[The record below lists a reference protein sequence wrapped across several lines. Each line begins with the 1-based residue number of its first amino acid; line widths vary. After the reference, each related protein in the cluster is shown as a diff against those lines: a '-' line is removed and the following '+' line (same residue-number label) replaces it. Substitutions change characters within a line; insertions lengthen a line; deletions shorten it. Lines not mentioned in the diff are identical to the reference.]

1 MTTTKSFEVSKST
14 VWEAWKS
21 VKENHGAHGI
31 DKQSIEDFEAN
42 LKDNLYKLWNRMSSG
57 SYFPPSVRKVEI
69 PKKDGGKRT
78 LGIPTVAD
86 RIAQTTL
93 KRMLEPQIEAIFHP
107 DSYGYRPN
115 KSALDAVGKTR
126 ERCWK
131 FDWVIDLDIKG
142 FFDNMNHELLMKA
155 LKKHTDCKWILLYI
169 ERWLKSPLEDIDG
182 LRIERT
188 KGTPQG
194 GVISPLI
201 SNLFMHYAFD
211 KWMEIHFP
219 GVLFAR
225 YADDLVIHCISE
237 NQANIIL
244 SAVRKRL
251 SECFLDLHPTKTKI
265 IYCKDNQRNGTY
277 KVTAFDF
284 LGYTF
289 RPRMVK
295 TKYGNIMTS
304 FTPAIGDKVRKIIQG
319 RIRNWKI
326 HLLSHAKIE
335 EIACS
340 INPVLR
346 GWLNYYCKFYGS
358 LAIHTISRAVNFA
371 LVRWARRKF
380 KKLNRSYS
388 RARDLIRRM
397 QKQNSILF
405 EHWKNAKGI

>member
-1 MTTTKSFEVSKST
+1 
-14 VWEAWKS
+14 
-21 VKENHGAHGI
+21 
-31 DKQSIEDFEAN
+31 
-42 LKDNLYKLWNRMSSG
+42 
-57 SYFPPSVRKVEI
+57 
-69 PKKDGGKRT
+69 
-78 LGIPTVAD
+78 
-86 RIAQTTL
+86 
-93 KRMLEPQIEAIFHP
+93 
-107 DSYGYRPN
+107 
-115 KSALDAVGKTR
+115 
-126 ERCWK
+126 
-131 FDWVIDLDIKG
+131 
-142 FFDNMNHELLMKA
+142 
-155 LKKHTDCKWILLYI
+155 
-169 ERWLKSPLEDIDG
+169 
-182 LRIERT
+182 
-188 KGTPQG
+188 
-194 GVISPLI
+194 
-201 SNLFMHYAFD
+201 
-211 KWMEIHFP
+211 MEIHFP

-237 NQANIIL
+237 KQANIIL

-265 IYCKDNQRNGTY
+265 IYCKDNWRNGTY
-277 KVTAFDF
+277 KVTNFNF

-295 TKYGNIMTS
+295 TKYGNIMTA
-304 FTPAIGDKVRKIIQG
+304 FTPAIGDKVRKIIQE

-326 HLLSHAKIE
+326 HLLSHAEIE

-358 LAIHTISRAVNFA
+358 LATHTIARAVNFA

>member
-1 MTTTKSFEVSKST
+1 M
-14 VWEAWKS
+14 
-21 VKENHGAHGI
+21 
-31 DKQSIEDFEAN
+31 
-42 LKDNLYKLWNRMSSG
+42 
-57 SYFPPSVRKVEI
+57 
-69 PKKDGGKRT
+69 
-78 LGIPTVAD
+78 
-86 RIAQTTL
+86 
-93 KRMLEPQIEAIFHP
+93 
-107 DSYGYRPN
+107 
-115 KSALDAVGKTR
+115 
-126 ERCWK
+126 
-131 FDWVIDLDIKG
+131 
-142 FFDNMNHELLMKA
+142 
-155 LKKHTDCKWILLYI
+155 
-169 ERWLKSPLEDIDG
+169 EDIDG
-182 LRIERT
+182 LRTERT

-219 GVLFAR
+219 KVLFVR

-237 NQANIIL
+237 KKANIIL

-340 INPVLR
+340 INPVLC